1 MVEIHLP
8 LYAPAKPNASASPS
22 HRPLKT
28 PMPEHAPIL
37 PVIAAEVAA
46 LAPGFRA
53 LSLTVEAA
61 PIVRPE
67 IAGHAVE
74 RACQA
79 LARGEPDWAE
89 AHLAAWAEAFRRFGA
104 KPQRTPCSAEALR
117 KRALR
122 DGGLPSIDPV
132 VDLYNAISV
141 QFAIPVGGENLA
153 AYAGTPRLVVAD
165 GSETFDTLKNG
176 EAVDESP
183 DPGEVVWRDDLGVTC
198 RRWNWR
204 QGVRTRLDASA
215 RRMWFILES
224 LPEMPLAALHEAGG
238 LLLDELRLMM
248 PGMRADS
255 RLLCVATE
263 PTDSV

>member
-1 MVEIHLP
+1 
-8 LYAPAKPNASASPS
+8 
-22 HRPLKT
+22 
-28 PMPEHAPIL
+28 MPDHAPNI

-61 PIVRPE
+61 PLVRPE
-67 IAGHAVE
+67 IAGRAME
-74 RACQA
+74 RAGQA
-79 LARGEPDWAE
+79 LARGEPAWAA
-89 AHLAAWAEAFRRFGA
+89 AHLAAWAETFRRFGA

-122 DGGLPSIDPV
+122 DGRLPGIDPV

-141 QFAIPVGGENLA
+141 QFATPAGGENLA
-153 AYAGTPRLVVAD
+153 AYAGTPRLVLAD
-165 GSETFDTLKNG
+165 GSETFDTLSNG
-176 EAVDESP
+176 EAVVESP
-183 DPGEVVWRDDLGVTC
+183 EAGEVVWRDDLGVTC

-224 LPEMPLAALHEAGG
+224 LPEMPLRALYEAGD

-248 PGMRADS
+248 PGMRADA
-255 RLLCVATE
+255 RLLPVAASPAE
-263 PTDSV
+263 SV